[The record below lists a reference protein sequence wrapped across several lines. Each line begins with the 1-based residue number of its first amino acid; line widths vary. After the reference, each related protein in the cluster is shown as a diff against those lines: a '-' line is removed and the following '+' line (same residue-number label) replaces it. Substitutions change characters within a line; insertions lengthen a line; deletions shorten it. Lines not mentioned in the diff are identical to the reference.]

1 MSTPEHFISI
11 FARNCEVKAI
21 SKEEAAEFLRRHHLY
36 GDAACRYRYGLYQV
50 RGKKCLYETNMPDTT
65 EQLVAVATFSSA
77 RKWEKEGREYRS
89 YEWVRYASIQ
99 GTRVIGGMS
108 KLLKH
113 FIAKH
118 KPDDVMAYAPEK
130 YFTGETYA
138 QLGFIQE
145 DRKLFPDGNS
155 SLKFRYRVTHQ
166 PSDSQ

>member
-36 GDAACRYRYGLYQV
+36 GEAACRYRYGLYQV
-50 RGKKCLYETNMPDTT
+50 RGKNMPSKTNEDENKPDTT
-65 EQLVAVATFSSA
+65 EPLVAVATFSSA

-113 FIAKH
+113 FIAEH

-145 DRKLFPDGNS
+145 DKKIFPNGNC
-155 SLKFRYRVTHQ
+155 SLKFRYRV
-166 PSDSQ
+166 SK